1 MMPTVRCS
9 AIVEA
14 VGWLAIG
21 GNASAA
27 LGLLLFDY
35 QSGGHGEM
43 GSFYHANMPWFLG
56 FAAWGSATGIGL
68 VRVWRWAR
76 ISTLIFSGLLT
87 AFGIL
92 GVVAFLSMLPG
103 TPTGN
108 LSPSILL
115 AARIVPAFSF
125 MVPTA
130 IGCLCLFF
138 FSRKEVKTYFG
149 QAGTGVSL
157 ESESHREL

>member
-1 MMPTVRCS
+1 MMPTVGCS

-35 QSGGHGEM
+35 QSGGQGEM
-43 GSFYHANMPWFLG
+43 GSFYHANLPWFLG
-56 FAAWGSATGIGL
+56 FAGWGLATGIGL

-87 AFGIL
+87 AFGIVGL
-92 GVVAFLSMLPG
+92 VAFLSMPSV

-108 LSPSILL
+108 LSTGILL

-130 IGCLCLFF
+130 IGCLCLVFF
-138 FSRKEVKTYFG
+138 NRKEVKTYF
-149 QAGTGVSL
+149 
-157 ESESHREL
+157 REAETQSV